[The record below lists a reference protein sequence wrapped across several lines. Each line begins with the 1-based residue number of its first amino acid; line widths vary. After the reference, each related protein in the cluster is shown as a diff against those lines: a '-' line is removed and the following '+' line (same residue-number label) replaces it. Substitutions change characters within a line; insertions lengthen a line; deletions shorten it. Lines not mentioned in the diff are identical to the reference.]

1 MKISPFKVEQW
12 MNEWETKA
20 VYNLGETCVDS
31 LRLGELLELCGEE
44 ADEYLRKLGGARMS
58 YGHIEG
64 SPELRR
70 GIASLY
76 RDISPD
82 CVIPTHGAIGANY
95 QVIMSLIEPGDNMVC
110 VKPTYQQHYSIPES
124 IGAEVRVLQLT
135 YAEKFLPNL
144 DELSRLTDGNTKM
157 ITVNNPNNPTGSW
170 IPNEITKEIVKI
182 AERVGAY
189 VLSDEVYRGVS
200 EDGEYMTSIVD
211 LYDRGIS
218 IGSMSKVFSLAGLR
232 IGWIATEDKDVKN
245 ICLGRRDYDTISCGV
260 LDDMLAALAL
270 RHKDSVLE
278 RSKSILVKNRA
289 VLDKWVR
296 ETPEAEYVRPVA
308 GTTALVY
315 YDKKIPSR
323 ELAERLIEEKGVLV
337 TPGECF
343 DMEGSMRIGYAYD
356 SKRLRTGLDK
366 IAELLREI

>member
-12 MNEWETKA
+12 MNEWEAKA

-31 LRLGELLELCGEE
+31 LRIGELLELCGED
-44 ADEYLRKLGGARMS
+44 APEYLRKLGGVRMS

-82 CVIPTHGAIGANY
+82 GVIPTHGAIGANY
-95 QVIMSLIEPGDNMVC
+95 QVIMTLIEPGDNIVC

-124 IGAEVRVLQLT
+124 IGAEVRPLRLT

-157 ITVNNPNNPTGSW
+157 ITINNPNNPTGSW
-170 IPNEITKEIVKI
+170 IPDEITKEIVKI
-182 AERVGAY
+182 AERAGAY
-189 VLSDEVYRGVS
+189 VLSDEVYRGIS

-211 LYDRGIS
+211 LYDKGVS

-232 IGWIATEDKDVKN
+232 LGWIATRDAGVKN
-245 ICLGRRDYDTISCGV
+245 ACLGRRDYDTISCGV
-260 LDDMLAALAL
+260 LDDMLSALAL
-270 RHKDSVLE
+270 GHKDNILK
-278 RSKSILVKNRA
+278 RNKSIIDKNRA

-296 ETPEAEYVRPVA
+296 ETPETEYIRPAA
-308 GTTALVY
+308 GTTALVFY
-315 YDKKIPSR
+315 RKNIPSR
-323 ELAERLIEEKGVLV
+323 ELAERLLKEKGVLV

-356 SKRLRTGLDK
+356 SKRLQTGLDK

>member
-12 MNEWETKA
+12 MNEWETRA

-31 LRLGELLELCGEE
+31 LRLDELLELCGED
-44 ADEYLRKLGGARMS
+44 AGEYLRKLGGARMS

-70 GIASLY
+70 GVASLY
-76 RDISPD
+76 KNISPGD
-82 CVIPTHGAIGANY
+82 VIPAHGAIGANH
-95 QVIMSLIEPGDNMVC
+95 QVIMTLVEPGDNMVC

-135 YAEKFLPNL
+135 YAEKFLPDPDKL
-144 DELSRLTDGNTKM
+144 HRLVDKNTKM
-157 ITVNNPNNPTGSW
+157 ITINNPNNPTGSW
-170 IPNEITKEIVKI
+170 ISDEITKEIVKI
-182 AERVGAY
+182 AEKVGAY

-211 LYDRGIS
+211 LYDKGIS

-232 IGWIATEDKDVKN
+232 IGWIATGDADVKN
-245 ICLGRRDYDTISCGV
+245 ACLGRRDYDTISCGV

-270 RHKDSVLE
+270 RHKDNILE
-278 RSKSILVKNRA
+278 RSKSIIGKNRA
-289 VLDKWVR
+289 VLDKWVG
-296 ETPEAEYVRPVA
+296 ETPEAKYVRPVA

-323 ELAERLIEEKGVLV
+323 ELAERLLKEKGVLV

-343 DMEGSMRIGYAYD
+343 DMEGSMRVGYAYD
-356 SKRLRTGLDK
+356 SKRLQTGLDK